1 MKEKK
6 IVPAAALMPADPDAK
21 KLSKRSASNA
31 VSPMTMNSTRTLSLM
46 STMIVLTLADSLAPR
61 ISSSVHRTT
70 RTMAGR
76 LTRPVVPSSTG
87 MGE

>member
-31 VSPMTMNSTRTLSLM
+31 VSPIKMNITRTVSLM

-61 ISSSVHRTT
+61 ISSSVHKATST
-70 RTMAGR
+70 IAGR
-76 LTRPVVPSSTG
+76 LTSPLVPS
-87 MGE
+87 